1 MLYCYLHYRGIVEK
15 SEQMTRN
22 AVYEKSLHEGL
33 ITALSIGGFF
43 IILGLVFAI
52 TPGISQQTNNFF
64 SDLTTVAFPFGNP
77 GSTVSFLAP
86 SHPADHQGFYTAVM
100 NFLIGVGVLQILILV
115 LRLAVHSR
123 INRIAQS
130 VGDSIFWLGAAV
142 IANIFLLRWN
152 AKRLVPVLVSVNN
165 NYRYI
170 PGCKVLRLFFE
181 KGINE
186 INEDDYF
193 FCR

>member
-43 IILGLVFAI
+43 IILGVVFAI

-100 NFLIGVGVLQILILV
+100 NFLLGVGVLQILILV
-115 LRLAVHSR
+115 LRLTVHSR

-142 IANIFLLRWN
+142 IANIFLYAGTQSGWFQFWSALIIIIGVS
-152 AKRLVPVLVSVNN
+152 LVA
-165 NYRYI
+165 R
-170 PGCKVLRLFFE
+170 FFV
-181 KGINE
+181 
-186 INEDDYF
+186 YF
-193 FCR
+193 LKKALMR